1 MHKITLRKAK
11 EDDLSEIHMIE
22 SKIYPEPWT
31 FNFFRIIYH
40 MNTDLFLV
48 AIDEE
53 EVIGY
58 TVGEIETSSIARRA
72 SKQVGHVLNIAVK
85 VDYQG
90 IGVGTMLLDE
100 LEKRFKESG
109 AVFSYL
115 EVRESNTNAQ
125 DIYRNRGYEYVR
137 TAENYYG
144 NEDGLIMTKKLTR

>member
-1 MHKITLRKAK
+1 LHNITLREAK
-11 EDDLSEIHMIE
+11 EDDLPKIHMIE
-22 SKIYPEPWT
+22 SKVYPEPWT

-40 MNTDLFLV
+40 MNTELFLV
-48 AIDEE
+48 ALDEE

-58 TVGEIETSSIARRA
+58 TVGEIETASKARRA
-72 SKQVGHVLNIAVK
+72 SAKVGHVLNIAVK

-109 AVFSYL
+109 AFFSYL

-125 DIYRNRGYEYVR
+125 EMYRNRGYEYVR

-144 NEDGLIMTKKLTR
+144 DEDGLIMTKRLTR

>member
-1 MHKITLRKAK
+1 MHNITLREAK
-11 EDDLSEIHMIE
+11 EDDLPKIHMIE
-22 SKIYPEPWT
+22 SKVYPEPWT

-40 MNTDLFLV
+40 MNTELFLV
-48 AIDEE
+48 ALDEE

-58 TVGEIETSSIARRA
+58 TVGEIETTSKARRA
-72 SKQVGHVLNIAVK
+72 SAKVGHVLNIAVK

-109 AVFSYL
+109 AFFSYL

-125 DIYRNRGYEYVR
+125 EIYRNRGYEYVR

-144 NEDGLIMTKKLTR
+144 DEDGLIMTKRLTR